1 MVKHQIS
8 KVYSRKQISEKDCSN
23 CEIIRELNRYYLKQT
38 RKAFKEHPT
47 YKECEEIWN
56 EEHNAPDFDR
66 WTSRTTEF
74 WFDKL
79 GELFKINCDIAK
91 WLMREITYLKHIEEL
106 KQAFAD
112 YKPLVEDV
120 INSQC
125 LYGCI
130 YDPSE
135 TFYGYRKDYDGEEVG
150 YRFGLTEEEAR
161 SYGEDE
167 QTDMDFL
174 IAHSK
179 KLVNI
184 LCRICKENKTGHVYD
199 VY

>member
-1 MVKHQIS
+1 MVKHQIE
-8 KVYSRKQISEKDCSN
+8 KVYSRKQTWVKSHDN
-23 CEIIRELNRYYLKQT
+23 HEIIREVQKYYLREA
-38 RKAFKEHPT
+38 RKCFKEHPS

-74 WFDKL
+74 WYDKL

-112 YKPLVEDV
+112 YTSLVSDV
-120 INSQC
+120 INGET
-125 LYGCI
+125 LWVNE
-130 YDPSE
+130 YDSSDV
-135 TFYGYRKDYDGEEVG
+135 TFGYRISNDLSVF
-150 YRFGLTEEEAR
+150 RFGLSEEEAE
-161 SYGEDE
+161 SFGEDE
-167 QTDMDFL
+167 AYDMDFL
-174 IAHSK
+174 IKQSK
-179 KLVNI
+179 RFVNL
-184 LCRICKENKTGHVYD
+184 LCKVCKENKVGMVYD